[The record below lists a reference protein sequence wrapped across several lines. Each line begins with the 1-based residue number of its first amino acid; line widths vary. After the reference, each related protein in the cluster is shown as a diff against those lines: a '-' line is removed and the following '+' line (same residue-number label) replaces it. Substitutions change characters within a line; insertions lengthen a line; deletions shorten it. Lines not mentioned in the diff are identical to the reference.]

1 MLNRAAKT
9 PVLIDKS
16 NKYEKLNRVLLSSE
30 TIKEKWL
37 QDLLAK
43 NPSILPTGDVDPTYS
58 PLFLIGREIM
68 TPNGRIDNLYVT
80 PNGHLVIVETKLWSN
95 PEARRAVVG
104 QIIEYAKAVKTWDYE
119 NVNRAYKEYHKT
131 KTNLFDALVAAGHKD
146 NTGEIEFV
154 DTLTK
159 NIHKS
164 RFLLMIVGDGIR
176 ENVEELL
183 ESTSNM
189 IDMHHNIALC
199 ELEIYKLGTSKI
211 VIPHLT
217 AHTKVVTRG
226 VISIEDGSIKVEN
239 TEEELST
246 PVNTHNKKLQTD
258 EEFIKNYIKSHPNTD
273 AEQISNFMDAIRNLG
288 FYINYGEK
296 SIIIHLP
303 NIAPLI
309 NISFKDNWFVPIK
322 IMNALK
328 RRGYSELMANSL
340 FADLKPFIK
349 HTPRS
354 KSKPYDKLDVFYF
367 LDENIITSKR
377 EAFLNAL
384 ESFKNKF

>member
-80 PNGHLVIVETKLWSN
+80 PSGHLVIVETKLWSN

-104 QIIEYAKAVKTWDYE
+104 QILEYAKAVKTWDYE

-146 NTGEIEFV
+146 NTDEIEFV

-239 TEEELST
+239 TEEELSN

-258 EEFIKNYIKSHPNTD
+258 EEFIKNYIKSHPNAD